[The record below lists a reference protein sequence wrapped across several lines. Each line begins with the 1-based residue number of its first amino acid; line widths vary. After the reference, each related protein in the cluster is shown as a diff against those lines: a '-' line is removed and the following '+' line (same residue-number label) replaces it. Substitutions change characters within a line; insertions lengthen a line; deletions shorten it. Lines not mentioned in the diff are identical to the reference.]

1 MRTRML
7 KYGCQNIDAEDID
20 AVVEALQSEML
31 TQGPSTIEFEDKF
44 ANYVHSTYAVSVNSA
59 TSALHLAYL
68 AIGLSPG
75 DRLWTSPNTFVA
87 TSNAAIMC
95 GATVDFVDVDPNDGN
110 ICVEAL
116 ESKLKL
122 AKRLDTLPKIV
133 VPVHFTGLPC
143 DMKRI
148 AQLSDEYGFRV
159 IEDASHATGARYADN
174 DDEELVGNCKYSDA
188 TIFSFH
194 PVKIFTTGE
203 GGMVTTNSDEIA
215 RKVTLLRSHGVTRD
229 AAEMSTDKHGGWQYD
244 QIALGYNYRMTDIQ
258 AALGISQLSKL
269 DSFLQKRKSIA
280 ESYTLHLA
288 NNVHVKVPN
297 TKDCMHSAWHL
308 FVVQVAP
315 EKRKNIYDQLVES
328 KIGVNVHYKP
338 VHTNSYYR
346 NLGFKSGDYPISENL
361 YDTMITLPIH
371 TKMEKEDVKYVC
383 RTLNDAVNAK

>member
-1 MRTRML
+1 ML
-7 KYGCQNIDAEDID
+7 KYGCQNISTEDIE
-20 AVVEALQSEML
+20 AVVASLSSELL

-44 ANYVHSTYAVSVNSA
+44 AKYVDANYAVSVNSA

-68 AIGLSPG
+68 ALGLCPG

-95 GATVDFVDVDPNDGN
+95 GAKVDFVDVDPNNGN

-116 ESKLKL
+116 EIKLKL
-122 AKRLDTLPKIV
+122 AKQLNIIPKIL

-148 AQLSDEYGFRV
+148 AQLSEEYGFRV
-159 IEDASHATGARYADN
+159 VEDASHAAGARYSDN
-174 DDEELVGNCKYSDA
+174 DDEALVGNCKYSDA
-188 TIFSFH
+188 TVFSFH

-203 GGMVTTNSDEIA
+203 GGMVTTNNDEVA
-215 RKVTLLRSHGVTRD
+215 RKVRLLRSHGVTRD
-229 AAEMSTDKHGGWQYD
+229 PAEMSTDKHGEWQYD

-269 DSFLQKRKSIA
+269 ASFLQKRKSLA
-280 ESYTLHLA
+280 GLYDLHLA
-288 NNVHVKVPN
+288 NNAHIQVPN
-297 TKDCMHSAWHL
+297 IKDCMHSAWHL
-308 FVVQVAP
+308 YVIKVAP
-315 EKRKNIYDQLVES
+315 ERRKEIYDILIKA
-328 KIGVNVHYKP
+328 KIGANVHYKP

-346 NLGFKSGDYPISENL
+346 DLGFKLGDYPASEKL
-361 YDTMITLPIH
+361 YNTMITLPLH
-371 TKMEKEDVKYVC
+371 TKMEIEDVKHVC

>member
-1 MRTRML
+1 MMQYFRIQITKVIKRTRKETKALLSRLIFHITAMKTSITLQSTNLSNGLRIMIMRTRML

-31 TQGPSTIEFEDKF
+31 TQGPSTVEFEDKF

-159 IEDASHATGARYADN
+159 IEDASHATGARYAD
-174 DDEELVGNCKYSDA
+174 
-188 TIFSFH
+188 T
-194 PVKIFTTGE
+194 
-203 GGMVTTNSDEIA
+203 M
-215 RKVTLLRSHGVTRD
+215 
-229 AAEMSTDKHGGWQYD
+229 M
-244 QIALGYNYRMTDIQ
+244 
-258 AALGISQLSKL
+258 
-269 DSFLQKRKSIA
+269 KS
-280 ESYTLHLA
+280 
-288 NNVHVKVPN
+288 
-297 TKDCMHSAWHL
+297 
-308 FVVQVAP
+308 
-315 EKRKNIYDQLVES
+315 
-328 KIGVNVHYKP
+328 
-338 VHTNSYYR
+338 
-346 NLGFKSGDYPISENL
+346 SGKCSIL
-361 YDTMITLPIH
+361 THHI
-371 TKMEKEDVKYVC
+371 
-383 RTLNDAVNAK
+383 